1 MSSSSNQRPPLSLS
15 PASLREDNART
26 DPIPVPKRIPPFARR
41 FPPSQYRVGSTLVK
55 FFEFF
60 CGLALRSSAVAS
72 IGADV
77 FPGIDRHVRDDFGYR
92 SEYCA
97 NETDMLDPEAEKYF
111 MEVIKDPLGPTHFHF
126 GVPKGISD
134 PRPAVR
140 TRNGFDI
147 NSFDATGQQ
156 LTRVISRLCLA
167 AVAAGKSFTVA
178 APRQAFVWTTP
189 GFVSLAS
196 EYEVFATIVYTTP
209 YASENELERSLHPL
223 AK

>member
-1 MSSSSNQRPPLSLS
+1 
-15 PASLREDNART
+15 
-26 DPIPVPKRIPPFARR
+26 
-41 FPPSQYRVGSTLVK
+41 LVK
-55 FFEFF
+55 FLEFF
-60 CGLALRSSAVAS
+60 CGLALLSSAVAS

-77 FPGIDRHVRDDFGYR
+77 FPGVDRHVRDDSSHR

-97 NETDMLDPEAEKYF
+97 NEETDMLDPDAEKYF
-111 MEVIKDPLGPTHFHF
+111 MEVINDPLGPTHLHF

-134 PRPAVR
+134 PGPAVR

-147 NSFDATGQQ
+147 NSSDATGQQ

-178 APRQAFVWTTP
+178 APRQAFVWSTP

-196 EYEVFATIVYTTP
+196 EYEVFATTVYTIP
-209 YASENELERSLHPL
+209 FV
-223 AK
+223 